1 LGQFAPDSRGESP
14 PLGFLPAAQTDIGCF
29 FQAGIIFVQP
39 AKEFLGDEE
48 DLSADDGPSK
58 SNTRKNP
65 RKSARIPEICGYF
78 VFQALQARTM
88 DRPLLANDTTVH
100 LSDSTL
106 VFVCEIC
113 G

>member
-1 LGQFAPDSRGESP
+1 LGGE
-14 PLGFLPAAQTDIGCF
+14 
-29 FQAGIIFVQP
+29 
-39 AKEFLGDEE
+39 EN
-48 DLSADDGPSK
+48 LSANDGPSK
-58 SNTRKNP
+58 GNP

-78 VFQALQARTM
+78 VFQAFQARTI

-100 LSDSTL
+100 LSGSTL